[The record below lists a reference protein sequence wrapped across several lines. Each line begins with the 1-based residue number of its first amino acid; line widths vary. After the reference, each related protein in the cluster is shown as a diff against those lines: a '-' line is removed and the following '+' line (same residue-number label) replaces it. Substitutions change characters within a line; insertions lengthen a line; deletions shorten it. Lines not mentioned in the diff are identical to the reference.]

1 MDTNENGSK
10 LTTIIVA
17 PIKQW
22 GGSARPTQTFQDEKS
37 AMEYAQEGDK
47 LLGVFED
54 GSIYCSIRGTD
65 KGAEWGS
72 DIAEGFLYSGLP
84 LDKQGVLDMCFHE
97 DTKAAKAFVN
107 SLVDYVI
114 ECHAEKEAV
123 L

>member
-10 LTTIIVA
+10 LTTIIVT

-22 GGSARPTQTFQDEKS
+22 GGSARPTLTFQDEKS
-37 AMEYAQEGDK
+37 AMEYAQKGDK

-65 KGAEWGS
+65 S
-72 DIAEGFLYSGLP
+72 DIAEGFLYSGLQ

-97 DTKAAKAFVN
+97 YTKAAKAFVN

-114 ECHAEKEAV
+114 ECHAEREAV